1 MIGFNHNEISL
12 IQKSYD
18 LYKSIYQLI
27 KTFPKGDKYNLGNE
41 LKSLNIQIIELLIE
55 AEIAKKDW
63 KAPLIEKAS
72 LKLSLLK
79 ILTRLA
85 SDIKIIDQKK
95 YLNIQEQMQEIG
107 RMLGGWLK
115 SLK

>member
-1 MIGFNHNEISL
+1 MTDFLHNQISL

-18 LYKSIYQLI
+18 LYKNIYQLI
-27 KTFPKGDKYNLGNE
+27 KTFPKGDKYNLGQE
-41 LKSLNIQIIELLIE
+41 IKCLNLQIIELLIE

-95 YLNIQEQMQEIG
+95 YLGLQEQMQEIG

-115 SLK
+115 AV